1 MLVPIGP
8 PKSRF
13 FYKKETEKN
22 ISNVLNQITKEKTL
36 PFRIYFQNLASKGL
50 NIQSY
55 FYKKEN
61 RKEN

>member
-13 FYKKETEKN
+13 FYKKETD
-22 ISNVLNQITKEKTL
+22 SNVLNQITKEKTL
-36 PFRIYFQNLASKGL
+36 PLRIYFQNLASKGL